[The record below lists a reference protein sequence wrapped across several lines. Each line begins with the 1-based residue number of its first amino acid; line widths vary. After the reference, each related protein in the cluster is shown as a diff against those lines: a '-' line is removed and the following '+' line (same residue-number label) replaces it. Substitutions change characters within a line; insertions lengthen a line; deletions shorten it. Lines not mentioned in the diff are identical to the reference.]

1 MAAAI
6 RAAVRKVVTGMRPI
20 TDRQDQREHH
30 RRLLAYSRDYTVAA
44 RWGRVHTAASA
55 TLAVVPYAFAVVGV
69 ESPPVVGAVAAGYL
83 VLARTVL
90 RGAQRGRQRRAAVV
104 QEKYDIGLFQI
115 PWNAAIAG
123 ATPSEDDVEGS
134 AEAFLG
140 SRLYR
145 RDPTAYDRWYTV
157 DLAGVPWPADGL
169 LCQRQSAV
177 WSRRD
182 HFAYSRLL
190 YAGFVALVA
199 VSLVFG
205 VVKDMNLAEYLVL
218 LFLPTAPA
226 ALDLVELAQRHTALA
241 TARQRLE
248 DDIDE
253 AWTAHE
259 SNPADVPV
267 ETVRRLQDAAF
278 VLRRDGER
286 VPQYFYK
293 LRRRRAELVTKL
305 GTESLRRGA

>member
-1 MAAAI
+1 MPI
-6 RAAVRKVVTGMRPI
+6 I

-30 RRLLAYSRDYTVAA
+30 RRLLAYSRDYTIAA
-44 RWGRVHTAASA
+44 RWGRVHTTVSAA
-55 TLAVVPYAFAVVGV
+55 LAVVPYAFAAVGA
-69 ESPPVVGAVAAGYL
+69 ESPPVAGAAAAAYL

-90 RGAQRGRQRRAAVV
+90 RGAQRSRQRRAAVV
-104 QEKYDIGLFQI
+104 QERYDTTLFQI
-115 PWNAAIAG
+115 AWNAAIVGPA
-123 ATPSEDDVEGS
+123 PSEDDVEDS

-145 RDPTAYDRWYTV
+145 RNPTAYDRWYTV
-157 DLAGVPWPADGL
+157 DLAGVPRPADAL

-190 YAGFVALVA
+190 YACFAALVA
-199 VSLVFG
+199 ASLVFG
-205 VVKDMNLAEYLVL
+205 VVRHMDLSEYLVL

-241 TARQRLE
+241 VARRRLE

-253 AWTAHE
+253 AWAAHAFD
-259 SNPADVPV
+259 PAGVPV
-267 ETVRRLQDAAF
+267 DRVRRLQDAAF

-286 VPQYFYK
+286 VPQWFYE
-293 LRRRRAELVTKL
+293 LRRDRADRVTGL
-305 GTESLRRGA
+305 GTASLRRGE